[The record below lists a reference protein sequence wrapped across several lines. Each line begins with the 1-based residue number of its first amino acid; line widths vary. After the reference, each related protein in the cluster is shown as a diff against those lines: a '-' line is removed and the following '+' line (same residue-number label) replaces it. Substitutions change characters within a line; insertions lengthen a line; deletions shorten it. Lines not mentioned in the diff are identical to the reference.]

1 MKKTIWS
8 LASLMM
14 LMVATV
20 MTSCSKDDDVVAHKE
35 NVVTLTVHMP
45 EEAQSR
51 VSVIDDGT
59 INLIDWELGDTVKV
73 YNVQFNND
81 TGRIE
86 VTGGHVFRCTDL
98 ATYTF
103 TGILPEGKTL
113 QDYNVAVY
121 GHDIEPVIGDMY
133 VGFHDKKV
141 STNLKDVIFL
151 AGEIT
156 ADSCIL
162 DIRNNVIRVINENA
176 PVEVAWGW
184 YDHFV
189 KPYCLLD
196 VENHFSPS
204 ADFDVNKDFSDVK
217 FTIPTGISY
226 VFMPPTVSQELGLY
240 DSNREPVVRK
250 ETFSGMPRFTVG
262 KIFDPS
268 SGDHGSDDPG
278 SGDPGPIVAGSVGF
292 KASDFSVT
300 DGANYIRAEKEGIN
314 IVISR
319 TVGTFSLDPSG
330 TIICNNPDPGEVM
343 GVSVSSSVGNIVR
356 VSCSADGSIP
366 LEGEDDVSTCNWTLK
381 GSDEGWININGNK
394 FMDLYLFTSQTIT
407 VEYK

>member
-1 MKKTIWS
+1 MRKTIWS
-8 LASLMM
+8 LAALM
-14 LMVATV
+14 LFMVATV
-20 MTSCSKDDDVVAHKE
+20 MTSCSKEDDVVTPKE
-35 NVVTLTVHMP
+35 NVVTLTVQMP

-59 INLIDWELGDTVKV
+59 INLIDWELDDPVKV

-121 GHDIEPVIGDMY
+121 GHDIEPVMDYMY

-162 DIRNNVIRVINENA
+162 DIRNNVVKVINDKE

-184 YDHFV
+184 LDFFV

-196 VENHFSPS
+196 DENHFTPA
-204 ADFDVNKDFSDVK
+204 ADFDDKVDFSDVK

-250 ETFSGMPRFTVG
+250 ETFSGMPHFTVG

-268 SGDHGSDDPG
+268 SGDHGSDNPG

-300 DGANYIRAEKEGIN
+300 DGANNIRAEKEGIN

-319 TVGTFSLDPSG
+319 TVGTFSSGPNG
-330 TIICNNPDPGEVM
+330 TIICNNPDPDETM
-343 GVSVSSSVGNIVR
+343 GVLVSSSVGNIVR
-356 VSCSADGSIP
+356 VSCSANGSIP
-366 LEGEDDVSTCNWTLK
+366 LEGDGSTCSWILK
-381 GSDEGWININGNK
+381 GSDEGWKSINGDK
-394 FMDLYLFTSQTIT
+394 FMDLYLFPSQTIT